1 VTPAVSDQPDRRP
14 PAERPTPIAVALKHD
29 PGDLPTVIA
38 SGRGALA
45 EKILEIAFQAGIKV
59 REDADLAQ
67 LLVAVESNCPIPL
80 ACFEAVAE
88 ILNYLYAANA
98 KAGDGGA
105 AAR

>member
-1 VTPAVSDQPDRRP
+1 MSDQPDRRP
-14 PAERPTPIAVALKHD
+14 PPERPTAIAVALKHD
-29 PGDLPTVIA
+29 VGDLPTVIA

-67 LLVAVESNCPIPL
+67 LLAAVEANSPIPL

-98 KAGDGGA
+98 KAGGGA